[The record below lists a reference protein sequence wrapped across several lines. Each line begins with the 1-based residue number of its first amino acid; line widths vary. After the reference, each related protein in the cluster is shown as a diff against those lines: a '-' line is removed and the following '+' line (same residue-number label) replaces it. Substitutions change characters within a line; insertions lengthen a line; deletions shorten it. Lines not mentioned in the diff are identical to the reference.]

1 MNNFASHVEPYFF
14 ESTQDSY
21 IAINN
26 EGIVIDQCSTD
37 GEVDKW
43 MKKHVDHRLLIT
55 STNAA
60 IQMLGTALQ
69 DNDLEIL
76 IS

>member
-21 IAINN
+21 IAINS

-60 IQMLGTALQ
+60 IQMLGKIIPV
-69 DNDLEIL
+69 NDRDIL
-76 IS
+76 MK